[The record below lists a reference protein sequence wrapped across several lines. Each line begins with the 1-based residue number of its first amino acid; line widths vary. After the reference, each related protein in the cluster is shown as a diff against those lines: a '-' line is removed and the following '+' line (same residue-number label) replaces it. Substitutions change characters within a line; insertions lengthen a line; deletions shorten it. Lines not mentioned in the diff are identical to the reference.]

1 MMRFLHE
8 IARAIGWFVFGLL
21 VFGFVVG
28 GAYHLAYRGKILPR
42 VKISGVDVSNLN
54 EKEAEFYLKQLFSK
68 KPNRTAVVFDGKT
81 ILSIERIDLSYDFA
95 WAAKLAMSV
104 GRGGNPLTMATER
117 IKMFWSPVEVK
128 MPIKY
133 SEDDFEGMITR
144 VVEDVNQ
151 EGEASALSISLDK
164 KTPVIVFKQGKNG
177 KIVDE
182 ERLRNDI
189 AAALA
194 RAGEQKVVVEVKTKT
209 NEVSDS
215 EAKTALAV
223 ANYWLDK
230 KLRLYFRDYNLN
242 LSINEILPLIHL
254 GDKGGDSDYGVIV
267 SRLVEGVESKPKD
280 AIFQFE
286 DGKVKAFEPE
296 KDGVEIRKDEL
307 LSKLRETIEFAVKT
321 DLEIPVTITK
331 PKVTVEEIN
340 DLGIKELIAVGTS
353 LFHNSIPNR
362 IHNLTLAS
370 NKLNGVVVAP
380 GETFSMNAA
389 LGEVSRA
396 TGYKEA
402 YVISAGRTVLG
413 DGGGVCQTS
422 TTMFRT
428 ALNAGLPIVERKS
441 HAYRVHYY
449 EDDLGPGYDSTIF
462 GPTVDLK
469 FINDTPA
476 HILIQTKVDPKNFSL
491 RYEFYGTKDDRVVN
505 LSKARFLSQSPA
517 LGTTYQDDPTL
528 PMGTLRQVDWSAP
541 GAKVSFDYKVTR
553 GGETLQDKTFVS
565 TYQPWAA
572 VYLRGTGTN

>member
-1 MMRFLHE
+1 
-8 IARAIGWFVFGLL
+8 
-21 VFGFVVG
+21 
-28 GAYHLAYRGKILPR
+28 
-42 VKISGVDVSNLN
+42 
-54 EKEAEFYLKQLFSK
+54 
-68 KPNRTAVVFDGKT
+68 
-81 ILSIERIDLSYDFA
+81 
-95 WAAKLAMSV
+95 
-104 GRGGNPLTMATER
+104 MATER

>member
-1 MMRFLHE
+1 MRFLHE
-8 IARAIGWFVFGLL
+8 LARVLGWSVFGLAIFCL
-21 VFGFVVG
+21 VIS
-28 GAYHLAYRGKILPR
+28 GAYHLAYKDKVLPK
-42 VKISGVDVSNLN
+42 VKVSGVDLSNLN
-54 EKEAEFYLKQLFSK
+54 EREAENYLRQLFSM
-68 KPNRTAVVFDGKT
+68 KPNQTKVFFEGKT
-81 ILSIERIDLSYDFA
+81 ILKVDKIGLDYDFA
-95 WAAKLAMSV
+95 WGTKLAMNV
-104 GRGGNPLTMATER
+104 GRGGNPLTEVTER

>member
-1 MMRFLHE
+1 MRFLHE